1 MPTVTLVAG
10 VPEIVGARFEVEPEV
25 ELEVTLIENAGRLAD
40 LPPSDAVMTMPDVVP
55 TCELAGV
62 PLKRPVVLL
71 KLAHDGL
78 FAIENTSGSPF
89 ESFAV
94 GWKL

>member
-1 MPTVTLVAG
+1 MD
-10 VPEIVGARFEVEPEV
+10 VEA
-25 ELEVTLIENAGRLAD
+25 EVTLIANAGRLAD
-40 LPPSDAVMTMPDVVP
+40 LPPSDALMTMLDVVP
-55 TCELAGV
+55 TCEFAGV

-71 KLAHDGL
+71 KLAHEGL
-78 FAIENTSGSPF
+78 FVIENTSGSPF